1 MKKRNIVDKVEKWEC
16 TSREKRKRE
25 DIEEEENTE
34 QGGRKGVEQYCNYK
48 EKAEKKKRKRKENYA
63 KERGKRK
70 WDEKG
75 R

>member
-1 MKKRNIVDKVEKWEC
+1 MYIKRKKEEGRYRGRREYRARGKKRC
-16 TSREKRKRE
+16 
-25 DIEEEENTE
+25 
-34 QGGRKGVEQYCNYK
+34 VEQYCNYK